1 VAGRV
6 GGRARAGALL
16 ALLMAVPAACTLG
29 GRGGGREPAIRFDQR
44 GGDSFAWRQP
54 VSGTADCAEVR
65 LLVNGNP
72 VPGADRVP
80 VKDGRFSAEVPLAEG
95 GNDVVGGCGTAGDQD
110 DAARL
115 TFTGRL
121 AARPTARIA
130 VAVDGGAVT
139 LDGGGS
145 EAAEPDGA
153 KVVSWCWSPDPAH
166 PARLSTASGR
176 PFRGQLDGERLTLRA
191 PATDGEYYARLTVTD
206 AEGRADTATTYFLVE
221 DGKARAVNMAREH
234 PRWIDSAVIY
244 APVPALWG
252 DDGPA
257 AVERRL
263 RYLKDLGVDA
273 LWLWPP
279 AAERAPGEEYAIT
292 DYFRLDPSWG
302 PPAAFDSMVTAAH
315 KLGIRVLLDVVP
327 NHLSAESPW
336 FKDAQAN
343 GKASRYWGFFDRD
356 AAGQPTHYFD
366 WEHLPNLD
374 YDNPEVRR
382 MIVEAFSHWVR
393 DLDVDGFRVDAA
405 WGVQERRPDFWPALR
420 RELKRI
426 DPDLLL
432 LAEAS
437 ATDPAF
443 FASSFDVAYDWTDE
457 PGQWAWAS
465 VWEFPTEIQGLLG
478 PALTNDPKGYAKDAI
493 VLRFLNNNDTD
504 IRFVDQHGPA
514 FTRVA
519 ATLQFTVPG
528 LPAMFAGDEIG
539 ASYQPY
545 SNLAPISWKDRHGL
559 RPFYRRLAALKHT
572 VPALGTGRIDVLES
586 DPGSS
591 FAYLRPAPPGG
602 RPVLVVLNFA
612 ARAAVERART
622 PALDAA
628 LGGRATMRD
637 LLDGRPVRLEAGAR
651 SVTIRMAAESAHV
664 LTPEDG

>member
-1 VAGRV
+1 VAGSR
-6 GGRARAGALL
+6 GGRARTGALL
-16 ALLMAVPAACTLG
+16 ALLVAVPAACTLG
-29 GRGGGREPAIRFDQR
+29 GRGSGRELAVRFDQR
-44 GGDSFAWRQP
+44 GGDSFAWRQQ
-54 VSGTADCAEVR
+54 VSGTAGCAEVA

-80 VKDGRFSAEVPLAEG
+80 VRDGRFSAAVPLAEDR
-95 GNDVVGGCGTAGDQD
+95 NDVVARCGAGGGDEMVP
-110 DAARL
+110 L

-121 AARPTARIA
+121 KARPTAR
-130 VAVDGGAVT
+130 VQVSVDGDTVT

-153 KVVSWCWSPDPAH
+153 EVVRWSWSPDPAH
-166 PARLSTASGR
+166 PARLTTTAGR
-176 PFRGQLDGERLTLRA
+176 PFRGQAAGERLQLRA
-191 PATDGEYYARLTVTD
+191 PAADGEYYARLTVTD
-206 AEGRADTATTYFLVE
+206 AEGRADTATTYFVVE
-221 DGKARAVNMAREH
+221 DAKARPVDMAKEH

-263 RYLKDLGVDA
+263 QYLKDLGVDA

-279 AAERAPGEEYAIT
+279 ASERAPGEEYAIT

-302 PPAAFDSMVTAAH
+302 PPAAFDSMVAAAH
-315 KLGIRVLLDVVP
+315 RLGIRVLVDIVP
-327 NHLSAESPW
+327 NHLSVESPW

-343 GKASRYWGFFDRD
+343 GKASHYWRFFDRD
-356 AAGQPTHYFD
+356 AGGQPTHYFD
-366 WEHLPNLD
+366 WTHLPNLD

-382 MIVEAFSHWVR
+382 MIIEAFAHWVR
-393 DLDVDGFRVDAA
+393 ERGIDGFRVDAA
-405 WGVQERRPDFWPALR
+405 WGVQERRPGFWPELR

-432 LAEAS
+432 LAEGS
-437 ATDPAF
+437 ATDPYF
-443 FASSFDVAYDWTDE
+443 FSHGFDVAYDWTDE
-457 PGQWAWAS
+457 PGQWAWGS
-465 VWEFPTEIQGLLG
+465 VWEFPQEIQPLL
-478 PALTNDPKGYAKDAI
+478 AAAVTNEPEGYAKDAI

-528 LPAMFAGDEIG
+528 LPAMFAGDEVG

-545 SNLAPISWKDRHGL
+545 ANLAPITWKDRHGL

-572 VPALGTGRIDVLES
+572 VPALNTSKVEVLAS
-586 DPGSS
+586 DPGDS

-602 RPVLVVLNFA
+602 RPVLVVLNFG
-612 ARAAVERART
+612 ARAAVELTRT

-628 LGGRATMRD
+628 LAGRASVRD
-637 LLDGRPVRLEAGAR
+637 LLDDKPVRLEAGAR
-651 SVTIRMAAESAHV
+651 TVTVRMAAESAHV
-664 LTPEDG
+664 LTPEGG